1 MRENAETGRCVGS
14 DYIAAADEIDRL
26 RADLETAERALDA
39 QTDFRAKIDRLRAE
53 NDWLR
58 GEGSVENYEE
68 MRRLRAENE
77 TLKADAERFCALF
90 SHIDKSGES
99 PWSAIESVKYGERI
113 DAGEPLID
121 VIREAIDKHLRGEGE

>member
-1 MRENAETGRCVGS
+1 MSKDILGRLKDFEEYAEKTGKFH
-14 DYIAAADEIDRL
+14 
-26 RADLETAERALDA
+26 DL
-39 QTDFRAKIDRLRAE
+39 DFYVAIRSELDRLRAE
-53 NDWLR
+53 N
-58 GEGSVENYEE
+58 E
-68 MRRLRAENE
+68 A
-77 TLKADAERFCALF
+77 LKADAERFCALF